1 MIVGASAL
9 QGYVYDAARSAGV
22 RVCCVDGNARAPMLA
37 KADDHRVIDF
47 RDVRA
52 VVRYAREMSVDAVAT
67 INLDQGMND
76 VARIASELD
85 LPGPDPAKVL
95 VCTRKDLMRDHW
107 ARVGLPQPRYRV
119 FTATQRSAAAEFLV
133 RRKRSIV
140 KPVDAAAKRGISVWP
155 TSASPRTV
163 VDKALGASR
172 VGRIIIEEFI
182 DGVLIF
188 APTYV
193 PADGSGPTVQ
203 IMRQTIAGLVQ
214 VQFDAP
220 HTFGERIDARVRE
233 TARHAVAE
241 LGSGP
246 FHTEMIIDSEGH
258 PYLVETSPRVS
269 YATVSLSRLSGGFD
283 PVAAVV
289 NDATGS
295 NLLPVETMRRLH
307 ARLEHLTPEPGSLF
321 RAHRRTRPP
330 SGNPYEVVPLVEADH
345 CVQPLRTND
354 DRVMYFTVSGRDVEE
369 VDARAARARA
379 ALLDAHFG

>member
-1 MIVGASAL
+1 MIVGASVL
-9 QGYVYDAARSAGV
+9 QRYVYDAARRAGV
-22 RVCCVDGNARAPMLA
+22 RVCCVDGNERAPMLA
-37 KADDHRVIDF
+37 KADDHQVIDF
-47 RDVRA
+47 RDVGA

-76 VARIASELD
+76 VARIASELN
-85 LPGPDPAKVL
+85 LPGPDPEKVL

-107 ARVGLPQPRYRV
+107 TRVGLPQPRYRV
-119 FTATQRSAAAEFLV
+119 FAATQRTAAAEFLAG
-133 RRKRSIV
+133 RKRSIV
-140 KPVDAAAKRGISVWP
+140 KPVDAAAKRGISIWP
-155 TSASPRTV
+155 ARASPRSV
-163 VDKALGASR
+163 VDKALDASR

-188 APTYV
+188 AATYV
-193 PADGSGPTVQ
+193 PADDNGTTVQ
-203 IMRQTIAGLVQ
+203 IMRQTIMGLVQ

-220 HTFGERIDARVRE
+220 HTFGDRIDARIRE

-246 FHTEMIIDSEGH
+246 FHTEMIIDGAGH

-269 YATVSLSRLSGGFD
+269 YATVALSRLSGGFD

-295 NLLPVETMRRLH
+295 SLLPVETSKHLH
-307 ARLEHLTPEPGSLF
+307 ARLEHLTPKPGSLF
-321 RAHRRTRPP
+321 RAHRRTGPP
-330 SGNPYEVVPLVEADH
+330 SGELYEVVPLVEAGH

-354 DRVMYFTVSGRDVEE
+354 DRVMYFTVAGRDAEE
-369 VDARAARARA
+369 VDVRAARARA

>member
-9 QGYVYDAARSAGV
+9 QRYIYDAARNAGI
-22 RVCCVDGNARAPMLA
+22 RVCCVDGNKRAPMLT

-47 RDVRA
+47 RDVGA

-76 VARIASELD
+76 VARIAVELD

-107 ARVGLPQPRYRV
+107 ARVGLSQPRYRV
-119 FTATQRSAAAEFLV
+119 FAATQRSAAAEFLA
-133 RRKRSIV
+133 RSKRSIV
-140 KPVDAAAKRGISVWP
+140 KPVDAAAKRGISIWP
-155 TSASPRTV
+155 ANASPKTV
-163 VDKALGASR
+163 VDKALVASR
-172 VGRIIIEEFI
+172 VGRLIIEEFI

-188 APTYV
+188 AATYV
-193 PADGSGPTVQ
+193 PADGSGATVQ
-203 IMRQTIAGLVQ
+203 IMRQTVAGLVQ

-220 HTFGERIDARVRE
+220 HTFGDQIDARIRE
-233 TARHAVAE
+233 TARHAVAD
-241 LGSGP
+241 LGTGP
-246 FHTEMIIDSEGH
+246 FHTEMIIDGAGD

-269 YATVSLSRLSGGFD
+269 YATVALSRLSGGFD

-289 NDATGS
+289 NDATES
-295 NLLPVETMRRLH
+295 SLLPVKTTKRLY
-307 ARLEHLTPEPGSLF
+307 ARLEHLTPKPGSLF
-321 RAHRRTRPP
+321 RDHRRTGPP
-330 SGNPYEVVPLVEADH
+330 SGGPYEVVALVEAGH

-354 DRVMYFTVSGRDVEE
+354 DRVMYFTVAGRDVEE
-369 VDARAARARA
+369 VEARAARARA